1 VDITIT
7 NPNLEKLMKTTKFH
21 VSNLGKFRAGVVAD
35 DCGYVRCHD
44 SPRYD
49 TATDDQLAD
58 WRENGRS
65 LAVRNAAGAEMC
77 NRQIAE
83 YQAKN

>member
-1 VDITIT
+1 
-7 NPNLEKLMKTTKFH
+7 MKTTKFH
-21 VSNLGKFRAGVVAD
+21 ITNLGKFHAGVVAD
-35 DCGYVRCHD
+35 DNGYVHCHA
-44 SPRYD
+44 SPRYNV
-49 TATDDQLAD
+49 ATDDQLAD
-58 WRENGRS
+58 WRENSRA